1 MIETIQTYL
10 NRSGYPMLRS
20 CKNCKHWE
28 DTINLNNEN
37 NAGYC
42 KFQPL
47 YFAYTLQPSVY
58 MITKHFYLC
67 EKHEFINEI
76 ALKKNAE
83 KVSLKESIKNKSDI
97 KY

>member
-1 MIETIQTYL
+1 
-10 NRSGYPMLRS
+10 
-20 CKNCKHWE
+20 
-28 DTINLNNEN
+28 
-37 NAGYC
+37 
-42 KFQPL
+42 
-47 YFAYTLQPSVY
+47 